1 MPEIVVRPAADA
13 AEFRAA
19 LGSIG
24 HYFGGW
30 PDEEGAARFARMLPQ
45 KRTHAALD
53 GDLVVG
59 GAGAFPFTMTV
70 PGGEVGCAGVTVV
83 GVLPTHRRR
92 GVLTELMRTQL
103 ADIHERG
110 EPIAALW
117 ASEEAIYGR
126 FGYGLASLAGEIQL
140 PRTHAN
146 LRNGAGPGAVVSLVA
161 VDEAQERLPAIY
173 ERVRLQT
180 PGMYARTPE
189 WWELR
194 QIADPPEQ
202 RAGGGEKTFAV
213 VDLDGRDAGYA
224 IYRMRMSWESGVST
238 GVLDV
243 IEALADTP
251 EATREVWRFLLGLD
265 WVASVKAR
273 LLPVDHPLF
282 HLLVYP
288 RRMQYRVG
296 DGLWVRLVDV
306 EAALAARSFAG
317 DGAATLEL
325 TDELCAWNEGAWTVS
340 AGGVARG
347 GEPELRLDVQA
358 LASVY
363 LGGFTFAELAR
374 ALRVEELREGAL
386 ARADALFATALR
398 PWCPEI
404 F

>member
-1 MPEIVVRPAADA
+1 MSIEIRPARPDEFPEVVRP
-13 AEFRAA
+13 
-19 LGSIG
+19 IM
-24 HYFGGW
+24 HYFGRLQA
-30 PDEEGAARFARMLPQ
+30 DNEFTARFGPIIPADRI
-45 KRTHAALD
+45 HAAFED
-53 GDLVVG
+53 GEVVG
-59 GAGAFPFTMTV
+59 SGGVFPFETGI
-70 PGGEVGCAGVTVV
+70 PGGLIRAAGVTLV

-103 ADIHERG
+103 ADVHKRA

-126 FGYGLASLAGEIQL
+126 FGYGLASLSGEIQL

-146 LRNGAGPGAVVSLVA
+146 LRDGAGAGPVVSLVSA
-161 VDEAQERLPAIY
+161 EEAESRLPAIY

-180 PGMYARTPE
+180 PGMYARSPE

-194 QIADPPEQ
+194 QVRDPPEQ

-224 IYRMRMSWESGVST
+224 IYRMRMSWELGVST

-251 EATREVWRFLLGLD
+251 EATREVWRYLLGLD

-317 DGAATLEL
+317 EGAVTLEL

-340 AGGVARG
+340 AAGVARG

-374 ALRVEELREGAL
+374 ALRVEVLREGAL
-386 ARADALFATALR
+386 ARADALFATAIR